1 MSQVMLENA
10 GSQLAH
16 LVEQV
21 HWGQEVIILN
31 DSTLVAKLVPL
42 SEEKPKERQGGLGGG
57 KYALIYTAD
66 DFDAPQEDFK
76 DCM

>member
-1 MSQVMLENA
+1 M
-10 GSQLAH
+10 
-16 LVEQV
+16 EQV
-21 HWGQEVIILN
+21 RRGEEVIILS
-31 DSTLVAKLVPL
+31 DSTLVAKLIPL
-42 SEEKPKERQGGLGGG
+42 PAEKPKERQGGFDSG